1 MEGEP
6 KITNLIIATILIF
19 VILTLWQSIFFKPS
33 TNIKDATP
41 SKTDSIKVSDAVR
54 VSPAIQGNESETNGE
69 DTLFIVTTPL
79 YEATFSANGG
89 ITSFKVK
96 KIGKFEA
103 VELIKEG
110 SIFWADVNRTYFLE
124 NGAKIL
130 SVTDTP
136 LTLTLVSST
145 DGKRKTFTFYPD
157 KYLIDLNYEGS
168 DSVNVFCKGNLR
180 FTEKNTRQESAV
192 NSYAIRKKTTIR
204 INIVRL
210 KDIKA
215 FDLQEIT
222 WFGLRTKYFF
232 SGILSLKNPGNLTI
246 GKDTLQFILR
256 TDKYSIYFGPLDYLL
271 LKSNHKELATAF
283 DFGSWIVK
291 PFAFA
296 IYFIMKGIRR
306 IVPNYGFVIIIF
318 ALLMK
323 IIFFPL
329 SRKQVIAAKRMQE
342 LKPKL
347 ETLQKIYAND
357 PQKLQKEMMELY
369 KKYNVNPFSGCLTL
383 IIQLP
388 IFFALYQI
396 LSNSISLKGASF
408 IFWIKDLSDKDPYY
422 ILPVLMGLTSIVL
435 SMLQQTATD
444 TQSKMLMYTMPV
456 IMIFIFASLP
466 SGIVLYWFTFNV
478 LGIFEA
484 LLIKRL
490 EGHHGT

>member
-1 MEGEP
+1 MDGEP
-6 KITNLIIATILIF
+6 KVTNLIIATILIF
-19 VILTLWQSIFFKPS
+19 VILTLWQMIFFKPS
-33 TNIKDATP
+33 TNINNPTS
-41 SKTDSIKVSDAVR
+41 SKTETIRVSDT
-54 VSPAIQGNESETNGE
+54 VSKTPAIQGSETYTKPE
-69 DTLFIVTTPL
+69 DTLFVVITPL
-79 YEATFSANGG
+79 YEAVFSTNGG

-96 KIGKFEA
+96 KIGKFET

-110 SIFWADVNRTYFLE
+110 SIFWADINRTYFLE
-124 NGAKIL
+124 NTPKTFL
-130 SVTDTP
+130 VTDQP
-136 LTLTLVSST
+136 LTLTLPSNTDST
-145 DGKRKTFTFYPD
+145 RKSFTFYPD
-157 KYLIDLNYEGS
+157 RYLIDLNYEGS
-168 DSVNVFCKGNLR
+168 STVKVFCKGNLK
-180 FTEKNTRQESAV
+180 FSEKNTRQESAV
-192 NSYAIRKKTTIR
+192 NSFVLRKKTLVKL
-204 INIVRL
+204 NIARL
-210 KDIKA
+210 REVKT
-215 FDLQEIT
+215 FDLNEIT

-232 SGILSLKNPGNLTI
+232 SGILSLKNPGTLKI
-246 GKDTLQFILR
+246 GKDTLYFELPSE
-256 TDKYSIYFGPLDYLL
+256 KYSIYTGPLDYIL
-271 LKSNHKELATAF
+271 LKSNHKELASAF

-296 IYFIMKGIRR
+296 IYFIMKGIHK
-306 IVPNYGFVIIIF
+306 VVSNYGLVIIIF
-318 ALLMK
+318 AILMK
-323 IIFFPL
+323 IVFFPL

-347 ETLQKIYAND
+347 ETLQKIYANE

-369 KKYNVNPFSGCLTL
+369 KKYNINPFSGCLTL

-396 LSNSISLKGASF
+396 LSNSISLKGAPF
-408 IFWIKDLSDKDPYY
+408 TLWIKDLSDKDPYY
-422 ILPVLMGLTSIVL
+422 ILPILMGITSILL

-444 TQSKMLMYTMPV
+444 SQSKMLMYTMPI